1 MTFRFEF
8 SPLGDTGVLINIT
21 ENSDPATS
29 RVTRAI
35 ADFLRKAEQFRFL
48 DVVPAFDN
56 IAVFFRLDEIV
67 SSSDASFFSKAIQD
81 LNGALKSLRL
91 DLYDDG
97 KVLSLPVCYDATF
110 GIDLESIAA
119 QSDLS
124 INQVIRIHSSASYTV
139 EALGFAPGFAYLQG
153 IDQRL
158 NLPRRA
164 SPRTRVEAGSV
175 AIASEYTGVYPADLP
190 GGWHVLGRTPVK
202 LFVAGR
208 SLLQVGDQVQF
219 QPISI
224 GCLLKSCEESND
236 YSFETWSL

>member
-1 MTFRFEF
+1 VNEYGVTFRYEF

-21 ENSDPATS
+21 ENSESATS
-29 RVTRAI
+29 RVTRAT

-56 IAVFFRLDEIV
+56 IAVFFRPDDIII
-67 SSSDASFFSKAIQD
+67 SSDKSFFSEAIQD

-91 DLYDDG
+91 DFCDEG
-97 KVLSLPVCYDATF
+97 KVVSLPVCYDATF

-124 INQVIRIHSSASYTV
+124 INQVIEIHSSASYTV
-139 EALGFAPGFAYLQG
+139 GALGFAPGFAYLQG

-219 QPISI
+219 QPISMSDFTKFNRVSSKK
-224 GCLLKSCEESND
+224 L
-236 YSFETWSL
+236 

>member
-1 MTFRFEF
+1 MTFRYEF

-21 ENSDPATS
+21 ENSESATS
-29 RVTRAI
+29 RVTRAT

-56 IAVFFRLDEIV
+56 IAVFFRPDDIII
-67 SSSDASFFSKAIQD
+67 SSDKSFFSEAIQD

-91 DLYDDG
+91 DFCDEG
-97 KVLSLPVCYDATF
+97 KVVSLPVCYDATF

-124 INQVIRIHSSASYTV
+124 INQVIEIHSSASYTV
-139 EALGFAPGFAYLQG
+139 GALGFAPGFAYLQG

-164 SPRTRVEAGSV
+164 SPRTRVGAGSV

-219 QPISI
+219 QPISMSDFT
-224 GCLLKSCEESND
+224 KFNRVSSKKP
-236 YSFETWSL
+236 

>member
-1 MTFRFEF
+1 MTFRYEF

-21 ENSDPATS
+21 ENSEPATS
-29 RVTRAI
+29 RVTRAV
-35 ADFLRKAEQFRFL
+35 ADFLREAEQFRFF

-97 KVLSLPVCYDATF
+97 KVLSLPVCYDSTF
-110 GIDLESIAA
+110 GIDLESISV
-119 QSDLS
+119 QSNLS
-124 INQVIRIHSSASYTV
+124 INQIIEIHSSVSYTV
-139 EALGFAPGFAYLQG
+139 GALGFAPGFAYLQG

-190 GGWHVLGRTPVK
+190 GGWHVLGRTPAK

-208 SLLQVGDQVQF
+208 SVLQVGDQVQF
-219 QPISI
+219 QPISMADFKKI
-224 GCLLKSCEESND
+224 IRVSTKKP
-236 YSFETWSL
+236 

>member
-1 MTFRFEF
+1 MTFRYEF

-21 ENSDPATS
+21 ENSEPATS
-29 RVTRAI
+29 RVTGAI

-56 IAVFFRLDEIV
+56 IAVFFRPDEVII
-67 SSSDASFFSKAIQD
+67 SSDTSFFSEVIKD

-91 DLYDDG
+91 DLYDEG
-97 KVLSLPVCYDATF
+97 EVVSLPVCYDSSF

-119 QSDLS
+119 QSDLD
-124 INQVIRIHSSASYTV
+124 INQVIEIHSSASYTV
-139 EALGFAPGFAYLQG
+139 GALGFAPGFAYLRG

-208 SLLQVGDQVQF
+208 SLLQVGDRVQF
-219 QPISI
+219 QPISMSDFTK
-224 GCLLKSCEESND
+224 LNKLSTKK
-236 YSFETWSL
+236 L